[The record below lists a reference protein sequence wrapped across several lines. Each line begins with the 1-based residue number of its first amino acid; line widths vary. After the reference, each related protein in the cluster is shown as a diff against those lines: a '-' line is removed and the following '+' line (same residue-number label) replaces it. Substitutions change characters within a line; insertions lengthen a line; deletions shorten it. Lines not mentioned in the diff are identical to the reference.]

1 MTLEELKEQLQLT
14 DEQEELVKK
23 FQQSAE
29 DRIRTDYSKRLKD
42 AQSELEKLKPVEK
55 TEEQKEIE
63 RLKAELNTANFNK
76 SLKDM
81 GVSDDMAKYLRHD
94 IDMTE
99 FKTFYDGFR
108 AKQSQGNDFVPNDTN
123 INLGGGI
130 TKEQFSKMGI
140 EERTKLYNTNP
151 ELYEQLRK

>member
-29 DRIRTDYSKRLKD
+29 DRVRTDYSKKLKD

-94 IDMTE
+94 IDMT
-99 FKTFYDGFR
+99 
-108 AKQSQGNDFVPNDTN
+108 
-123 INLGGGI
+123 
-130 TKEQFSKMGI
+130 
-140 EERTKLYNTNP
+140 
-151 ELYEQLRK
+151 

>member
-1 MTLEELKEQLQLT
+1 M
-14 DEQEELVKK
+14 
-23 FQQSAE
+23 
-29 DRIRTDYSKRLKD
+29 
-42 AQSELEKLKPVEK
+42 
-55 TEEQKEIE
+55 
-63 RLKAELNTANFNK
+63 NTANFNK

>member
-29 DRIRTDYSKRLKD
+29 DRVRTDYSKKLKD

-63 RLKAELNTANFNK
+63 RLN
-76 SLKDM
+76 
-81 GVSDDMAKYLRHD
+81 SD
-94 IDMTE
+94 
-99 FKTFYDGFR
+99 
-108 AKQSQGNDFVPNDTN
+108 
-123 INLGGGI
+123 
-130 TKEQFSKMGI
+130 
-140 EERTKLYNTNP
+140 
-151 ELYEQLRK
+151 